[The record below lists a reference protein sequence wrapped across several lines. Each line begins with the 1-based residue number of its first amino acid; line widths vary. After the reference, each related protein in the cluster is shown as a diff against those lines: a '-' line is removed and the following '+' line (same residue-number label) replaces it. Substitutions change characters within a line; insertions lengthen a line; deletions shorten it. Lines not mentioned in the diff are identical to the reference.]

1 MLERVYFWTMARA
14 SLAIFDTSLGGLG
27 DFLVVA
33 GLGGEDF
40 LGSWGE
46 EVFFLGGRGG
56 GSSSEEDAV
65 SQVHSLSSPESACYS
80 HHQYAT
86 LSNAPTKTI

>member
-33 GLGGEDF
+33 GFDGEDF

-46 EVFFLGGRGG
+46 DVFF
-56 GSSSEEDAV
+56 
-65 SQVHSLSSPESACYS
+65 
-80 HHQYAT
+80 
-86 LSNAPTKTI
+86 